1 MKPYACSLAEFVI
14 SLDYNDIPP
23 AVVEKAKACIIDTV
37 AASTYG
43 AQLPWSKIIIGYAQ
57 RNSGPGHAAIL
68 GTDLRVR
75 APFAALANGA
85 LAHSFELDAPVHPSV
100 GVHPGPGC
108 ALPGLAVAQGI
119 AKSGKEFITA
129 FVAGFE
135 AMHRMADTSPQSSEK
150 KGFHAPGLFG
160 VFGGAMTAGR
170 LMGLDAERM
179 TNALGI
185 AGSLCSG
192 ILEFSKS
199 GGGMVKR
206 LHPGRAAEGGVMAA
220 ALAREGFTGPHTVI
234 EGPYGFLNVFCSDP
248 DLTKLTAGLGNV
260 WQTLTVAHKRYAA
273 HGTAHVPMTAALA
286 LKAEHGI
293 AGEDIGSII
302 VAGNEKIVSH
312 HDIKEPQELGMAQ
325 YSVPFCVA
333 LSFFRDPLDPNVFS
347 EESVN
352 DPAIRALT
360 RNVKVEVLKNVREDQ
375 GKASRVTVKLKNGRE
390 LIKEMHSYPG
400 MPEEPLTAAELRRK
414 FDMLTAALPAERS
427 NKIYE
432 QLWGL
437 EDVESLRAVQF
448 G

>member
-1 MKPYACSLAEFVI
+1 MKPAARSLAEFVT
-14 SLDYNDIPP
+14 SLDYNEIPP
-23 AVVEKAKACIIDTV
+23 EVVEKAKACIIDTI
-37 AASTYG
+37 AAATYG
-43 AQLPWSKIIIGYAQ
+43 AQLPWSRIIIGYAQ
-57 RNSGPGHAAIL
+57 RNSGPGHACIL

-85 LAHSFELDAPVHPSV
+85 LAHAFELDAPVHPSV

-108 ALPGLAVAQGI
+108 VLPGLAVSQGT
-119 AKSGKEFITA
+119 AKSGRDFITA

-135 AMHRMADTSPQSSEK
+135 AMHRIADTSPQSSEK

-170 LMGLDAERM
+170 LMGLDPERM

-220 ALAREGFTGPHTVI
+220 SLAREGFTGPPTVI
-234 EGPYGFLNVFCSDP
+234 EGKYGFLNVFCSDA
-248 DLTKLTAGLGNV
+248 DLSKLTAGLGEV
-260 WQTLTVAHKRYAA
+260 WQTMTVAHKRYAA

-286 LKAEHGI
+286 LKAEHRI
-293 AGEDIGSII
+293 AGADIASIV

-312 HDIKEPQELGMAQ
+312 HDIKEPQEITMAQ
-325 YSVPFCVA
+325 YSVPFCMAVA
-333 LSFFRDPLDPNVFS
+333 FLRDPLDPNVFS

-352 DPAIRALT
+352 DPAIRALC
-360 RNVKVEVLKNVREDQ
+360 RNVTVEVLKDAPKEQ

-390 LIKEMHSYPG
+390 LVKEMHSYPG
-400 MPEEPLTAAELRRK
+400 MPEEPLTTAELRKK
-414 FDMLTAALPAERS
+414 FDILTAALPAKRADQ
-427 NKIYE
+427 IFT
-432 QLWGL
+432 QFLAL
-437 EDVESLRAVQF
+437 EDVENLRTIQF
-448 G
+448 